1 MGDFLGD
8 LKKGLNKSVED
19 LNKSVKTLETQ
30 SKINNLKKEADTVYA
45 EIGKRA
51 VAENGSEKYG
61 ELGDKLEK
69 ILADIRTEEEK
80 LPPEAA
86 VDEKKTKKCPG
97 CSAEN
102 PPDARFCSCCGE
114 MFEDQNP

>member
-19 LNKSVKTLETQ
+19 LNKSVKTLEIQ
-30 SKINNLKKEADTVYA
+30 SKISSLKKDADAVYA

-51 VAENGSEKYG
+51 VEESGPEKYG
-61 ELGDKLEK
+61 ELGDKLQI
-69 ILADIRTEEEK
+69 ILAEIKTEEEK
-80 LPPEAA
+80 LPADAA
-86 VDEKKTKKCPG
+86 ETKKTKTCPG

-102 PPDARFCSCCGE
+102 PGDARFCSCCGE